1 LTAIKILDNGNRM
14 VFKPQIVKYGIVG
27 IVSTL
32 IHIGAASVFVRFF
45 YESLI
50 VSNSVGFLTA
60 FIFSYVCQSK
70 FVFDTNLTC
79 KKALKFFLVQSVSL
93 ILAVKTTELME
104 NFSIYL
110 KILIV
115 AFLLPLFAFFIHKLW
130 TFGNLKKFHR
140 EEKNVQ

>member
-60 FIFSYVCQSK
+60 FTFSYVAQSK
-70 FVFDTNLTC
+70 LVFNATLTSQ
-79 KKALKFFLVQSVSL
+79 KAVRFFLVQSLSL
-93 ILAVKTTELME
+93 ILAVKTAQLME
-104 NFSIYL
+104 DFSIYF
-110 KILIV
+110 KIVIV
-115 AFLLPLFAFFIHKLW
+115 AFLLPVITFLVHRMW
-130 TFGNLKKFHR
+130 TFG
-140 EEKNVQ
+140 EPS